1 LNKNDLEFEKIQAG
15 AKKHG
20 ANLNFLKTIAT
31 LATILGCVY
40 IIFEGLKSIANSSP
54 AGVSALA
61 EVVRH
66 LNISGIL
73 GYVVA
78 AGCAGGWAMERKG
91 KKRLLPGF
99 AAQRRQ
105 VEAGDSY
112 HGTSGL
118 TDSGDTPTSIEGT

>member
-1 LNKNDLEFEKIQAG
+1 MNKNELEFARLQVD

-20 ANLNFLKTIAT
+20 AILNFLKTLAT
-31 LATILGCVY
+31 LATILGSIY

-54 AGVSALA
+54 AGFTALS

-73 GYVVA
+73 AYVVA
-78 AGCAGGWAMERKG
+78 AGCAGGWAMERRG
-91 KKRLLPGF
+91 RKRLLPGF
-99 AAQRRQ
+99 SEQRRQ
-105 VEAGDSY
+105 VEASDPY

-118 TDSGDTPTSIEGT
+118 TVSGDTPTTEGT